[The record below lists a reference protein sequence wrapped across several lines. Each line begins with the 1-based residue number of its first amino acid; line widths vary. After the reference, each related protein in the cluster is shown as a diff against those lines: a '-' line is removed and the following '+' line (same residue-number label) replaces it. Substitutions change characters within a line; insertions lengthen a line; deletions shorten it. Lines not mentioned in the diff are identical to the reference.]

1 MSPLLPVMPAL
12 PCWLVV
18 VALLAGGAAEQPL
31 PSTSA
36 TWPDLLQAALDRT
49 ADDKVFIEEVASQQP
64 DDPLGQLAK
73 VLLEE
78 WELRPRAEV
87 LQQPRVI
94 VAPKPNYS
102 DLAGQD
108 GRLKSAVVA
117 ASGEV
122 TPAGTVEK
130 IEVKISSGVEE
141 IDERCA
147 EAFAGWRYRPAR
159 SEHGYV
165 RSMVAVTCHVHPRG

>member
-1 MSPLLPVMPAL
+1 MSSLLPVMLAL
-12 PCWLVV
+12 PHWLVV
-18 VALLAGGAAEQPL
+18 VALLAGGAAEPKQP
-31 PSTSA
+31 TANA
-36 TWPDLLQAALDRT
+36 TWPELLQAALERT
-49 ADDKVFIEEVASQQP
+49 DEDKAFIEDVASQRP
-64 DDPLGQLAK
+64 EDPIGELAK

-78 WELRPRAEV
+78 WALPPSAEA

-102 DLAGQD
+102 DLAGQEV
-108 GRLKSAVVA
+108 RLESAVVA

-147 EAFAGWRYRPAR
+147 EAFTGWRYRPAR

-165 RSMVAVTCHVHPRG
+165 RSMVAVTCHVHPR

>member
-12 PCWLVV
+12 PHWLVV
-18 VALLAGGAAEQPL
+18 VALLAGGAAEQEQP
-31 PSTSA
+31 TAKA
-36 TWPDLLQAALDRT
+36 TWPELLQAGLERT
-49 ADDKVFIEEVASQQP
+49 DEDKAVIEDAASQRP
-64 DDPLGQLAK
+64 EDPVGELAK

-78 WELRPRAEV
+78 WELPSSAEA

-102 DLAGQD
+102 DLAGQEVH
-108 GRLKSAVVA
+108 LKSAVVA

-147 EAFAGWRYRPAR
+147 EAFARWRYRPAR
-159 SEHGYV
+159 NEHGYV
-165 RSMVAVTCHVHPRG
+165 RSMVAVTCHVHPR